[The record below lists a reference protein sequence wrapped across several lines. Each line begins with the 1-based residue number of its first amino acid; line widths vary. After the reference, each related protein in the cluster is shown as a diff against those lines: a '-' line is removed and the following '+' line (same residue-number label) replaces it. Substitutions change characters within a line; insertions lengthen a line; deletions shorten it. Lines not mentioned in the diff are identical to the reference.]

1 VDKNMKK
8 ILIDN
13 NGGIFGVFNNVEQVA
28 NGYIC
33 DGASYQTVVTGEVT
47 VEQVADD
54 YTIPQ
59 PDVIEIIPPA
69 KPALTLEQLQKQ
81 LEELQKKLI

>member
-1 VDKNMKK
+1 MKK
-8 ILIDN
+8 ILKDN
-13 NGGIFGVFNNVEQVA
+13 NGGIFGVFNEVEQVA

-33 DGASYQTVVTGEVT
+33 DGASYQTIVTGEVT
-47 VEQVADD
+47 VEEVADD

-59 PDVIEIIPPA
+59 PEGIEIITPA

-81 LEELQKKLI
+81 LEELQKKVI

>member
-1 VDKNMKK
+1 MKK
-8 ILIDN
+8 ILKDQ
-13 NGGIFGVFNNVEQVA
+13 NGGIFGVFNNVEQVE

-33 DGASYQTVVTGEVT
+33 DGASYQTIVTGEVT
-47 VEQVADD
+47 VEEVADD

-59 PDVIEIIPPA
+59 SDVVEIITPP

>member
-1 VDKNMKK
+1 MKK
-8 ILIDN
+8 ILVNN

-33 DGASYQTVVTGEVT
+33 DGASYQTIVTGEVT
-47 VEQVADD
+47 VEEVADN

-59 PDVIEIIPPA
+59 PDVIEIITPP

-81 LEELQKKLI
+81 LEELQKKVI

>member
-1 VDKNMKK
+1 MKK
-8 ILIDN
+8 ILKDN
-13 NGGIFGVFNNVEQVA
+13 NGGIFGVFNDVEQVA

-33 DGASYQTVVTGEVT
+33 DGASYQTIVTGEVT
-47 VEQVADD
+47 VEEVADD

-59 PDVIEIIPPA
+59 PEGIEIITPP

-81 LEELQKKLI
+81 LEELQKKIL

>member
-1 VDKNMKK
+1 MKK
-8 ILIDN
+8 ILVDN

-47 VEQVADD
+47 VEEVADD

-59 PDVIEIIPPA
+59 SDVVEIITPP
-69 KPALTLEQLQKQ
+69 KRTPTI
-81 LEELQKKLI
+81 EELQKKIEELQKKII

>member
-1 VDKNMKK
+1 MKK
-8 ILIDN
+8 ILKDQ
-13 NGGIFGVFNNVEQVA
+13 NGGIFGPFNNVEQVA

-47 VEQVADD
+47 VEEVADN

-59 PDVIEIIPPA
+59 PDIEIIPPA
-69 KPALTLEQLQKQ
+69 KPALTIEQLQKE
-81 LEELQKKLI
+81 LEEIKKRLI

>member
-1 VDKNMKK
+1 MKK
-8 ILIDN
+8 ILVDN
-13 NGGIFGVFNNVEQVA
+13 NGGIFGVFNEVKKVA

-33 DGASYQTVVTGEVT
+33 DGASYQTIVTGEVT
-47 VEQVADD
+47 VEEVADD

-59 PDVIEIIPPA
+59 PEVIEIITPP

>member
-1 VDKNMKK
+1 
-8 ILIDN
+8 
-13 NGGIFGVFNNVEQVA
+13 VFNNVEQVA

-47 VEQVADD
+47 VEEVADD

-59 PDVIEIIPPA
+59 PEGIEIIPPA
-69 KPALTLEQLQKQ
+69 KPTLTMEQLQKE
-81 LEELQKKLI
+81 LEELKKRLI

>member
-1 VDKNMKK
+1 MKK
-8 ILIDN
+8 ILVDN

-33 DGASYQTVVTGEVT
+33 DGASYQTIVTGEVT
-47 VEQVADD
+47 VQEVADD

-59 PDVIEIIPPA
+59 PDVIEIITPPKI
-69 KPALTLEQLQKQ
+69 KPTLEDLQKQ
-81 LEELQKKLI
+81 IEELKKSIN

>member
-1 VDKNMKK
+1 MKK
-8 ILIDN
+8 ILKDQ

-59 PDVIEIIPPA
+59 PEGIEIITSP
-69 KPALTLEQLQKQ
+69 KKTLTIEELQKQ

>member
-1 VDKNMKK
+1 MKK
-8 ILIDN
+8 ILTDN
-13 NGGIFGVFNNVEQVA
+13 NGGIFGVFNEVKQVA

-33 DGASYQTVVTGEVT
+33 DGNSYQTIVTGEVT
-47 VEQVADD
+47 VEEVADD

-59 PDVIEIIPPA
+59 PDVIEIITPP

-81 LEELQKKLI
+81 LEELQKKVNVE

>member
-1 VDKNMKK
+1 MKK
-8 ILIDN
+8 ILKDQN
-13 NGGIFGVFNNVEQVA
+13 DGIFGPFNNVEQVA

-33 DGASYQTVVTGEVT
+33 DGASYQTIVTGEVT
-47 VEQVADD
+47 VEEVADD

-59 PDVIEIIPPA
+59 PDVIEIITPA

>member
-1 VDKNMKK
+1 MKK
-8 ILIDN
+8 ILVDN

-33 DGASYQTVVTGEVT
+33 DGASYQTIVTGEVT
-47 VEQVADD
+47 VEEVADD

-59 PDVIEIIPPA
+59 PEVITPI
-69 KPALTLEQLQKQ
+69 KPALTSEYLQKQ

>member
-1 VDKNMKK
+1 MKK
-8 ILIDN
+8 ILKDQ

-47 VEQVADD
+47 VEQVTDD

-59 PDVIEIIPPA
+59 PEGIEIITPV
-69 KPALTLEQLQKQ
+69 KKSLSIEELQKQ
-81 LEELQKKLI
+81 LEELQKKLP

>member
-1 VDKNMKK
+1 MKK
-8 ILIDN
+8 ILKDQ

-47 VEQVADD
+47 IEEVADD
-54 YTIPQ
+54 YKIPQ
-59 PDVIEIIPPA
+59 PEGTGPITSPNKILTIE
-69 KPALTLEQLQKQ
+69 ELQKQ
-81 LEELQKKLI
+81 IEELQKKLP

>member
-1 VDKNMKK
+1 MKK
-8 ILIDN
+8 ILKN
-13 NGGIFGVFNNVEQVA
+13 QNGGIFGPFNNIEQVA

-33 DGASYQTVVTGEVT
+33 DGASYQTIVTGEVT

-59 PDVIEIIPPA
+59 PEGIEIITPP
-69 KPALTLEQLQKQ
+69 KRTPTIEELQKQ
-81 LEELQKKLI
+81 IEELQKKLI

>member
-1 VDKNMKK
+1 MKK
-8 ILIDN
+8 ILKDQ
-13 NGGIFGVFNNVEQVA
+13 NGGIFGVFNEVEQVA

-33 DGASYQTVVTGEVT
+33 DGASYQTIVTGEVT

-54 YTIPQ
+54 YKIPQ
-59 PDVIEIIPPA
+59 PERIQITTSVKKLITIEEA
-69 KPALTLEQLQKQ
+69 QKQ

>member
-1 VDKNMKK
+1 MKK
-8 ILIDN
+8 ILTDN
-13 NGGIFGVFNNVEQVA
+13 NGGIFGVFNEVKQVA

-33 DGASYQTVVTGEVT
+33 DGASYQTVVTGEVI

-59 PDVIEIIPPA
+59 PEGIEIITPP

>member
-1 VDKNMKK
+1 MKK
-8 ILIDN
+8 ILVDN
-13 NGGIFGVFNNVEQVA
+13 NGGIFGVFNEVEQVA

-33 DGASYQTVVTGEVT
+33 DGASYQTVVTGAVT
-47 VEQVADD
+47 VEEVTDD

-59 PDVIEIIPPA
+59 PDVVEIITPP

-81 LEELQKKLI
+81 LEELQKKII

>member
-1 VDKNMKK
+1 MKK
-8 ILIDN
+8 ILKDQ

-33 DGASYQTVVTGEVT
+33 DGASYQTIVTGEVT
-47 VEQVADD
+47 VEEVADD

-59 PDVIEIIPPA
+59 PDVVEIITPVKKLITIEEA
-69 KPALTLEQLQKQ
+69 QKQ

>member
-1 VDKNMKK
+1 MKK
-8 ILIDN
+8 ILIDQ

-47 VEQVADD
+47 VEEVADD

-59 PDVIEIIPPA
+59 PDVIEIITPPKI
-69 KPALTLEQLQKQ
+69 KPTLEDLQKQ
-81 LEELQKKLI
+81 IEELKKSIN

>member
-1 VDKNMKK
+1 MKK
-8 ILIDN
+8 ILVDN
-13 NGGIFGVFNNVEQVA
+13 NGGIFGVFNEVKQVA

-33 DGASYQTVVTGEVT
+33 DGASYQTIVTGEVT
-47 VEQVADD
+47 VEEVADD

-59 PDVIEIIPPA
+59 PEVIEIIIPA

-81 LEELQKKLI
+81 LEELQKKVNIE

>member
-1 VDKNMKK
+1 MKK
-8 ILIDN
+8 ILKDQ
-13 NGGIFGVFNNVEQVA
+13 NGGIFGPFNNVEQVA

-33 DGASYQTVVTGEVT
+33 DGASYQTIVTGEVT

-54 YTIPQ
+54 YKIPQ
-59 PDVIEIIPPA
+59 PEVIEIITPP

-81 LEELQKKLI
+81 LEELQKKLL

>member
-1 VDKNMKK
+1 MKK
-8 ILIDN
+8 ILVND

-33 DGASYQTVVTGEVT
+33 DGASYQTIVIGEAT
-47 VEQVADD
+47 VQEVSDD
-54 YTIPQ
+54 YKIPQ
-59 PDVIEIIPPA
+59 PDVVEIITPP
-69 KPALTLEQLQKQ
+69 KPSLTLEQLQKQ

>member
-1 VDKNMKK
+1 MKK
-8 ILIDN
+8 ILKDN

-33 DGASYQTVVTGEVT
+33 DGASYQTIVTGEVT
-47 VEQVADD
+47 VEEVADD

-59 PDVIEIIPPA
+59 PEVIEIIPPA
-69 KPALTLEQLQKQ
+69 KPALTIEQLQKE
-81 LEELQKKLI
+81 LEEIKKKII

>member
-1 VDKNMKK
+1 MKK
-8 ILIDN
+8 ILVDN

-33 DGASYQTVVTGEVT
+33 DGASYQTIVTGEVT
-47 VEQVADD
+47 VEEVADD

-59 PDVIEIIPPA
+59 PEGIEIITPP